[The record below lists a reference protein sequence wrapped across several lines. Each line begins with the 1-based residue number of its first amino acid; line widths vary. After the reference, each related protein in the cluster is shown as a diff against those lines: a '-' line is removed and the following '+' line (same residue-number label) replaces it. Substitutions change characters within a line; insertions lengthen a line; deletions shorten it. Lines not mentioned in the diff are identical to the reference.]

1 MAQEKLG
8 AALLQ
13 PAGRRGEIG
22 VTLKLV
28 AAASKVALP
37 VSVVKFTLTD
47 CVPAPTA
54 ALICPDGNAVA
65 TTLSAAMA

>member
-8 AALLQ
+8 AVLLQ
-13 PAGRRGEIG
+13 PAGRPERS
-22 VTLKLV
+22 TLKLV

-47 CVPAPTA
+47 WVPAPTA